1 MRDSG
6 GGDRSDGGFG
16 GAKRRDA
23 GERAAEAARVS
34 ATEEGEVK
42 RVVGLENRDDQ
53 GNSQNGHGCLAEPVW
68 LSCELRC
75 GVMRTNP
82 VGFYPLYPLQSKPK
96 GLREGFFLFFH
107 SFLIKTKM

>member
-34 ATEEGEVK
+34 AKEEGEVK
-42 RVVGLENRDDQ
+42 RVVGLENGDDQ
-53 GNSQNGHGCLAEPVW
+53 GDSQNGHGYLAEPVW
-68 LSCELRC
+68 LSLS
-75 GVMRTNP
+75 G
-82 VGFYPLYPLQSKPK
+82 
-96 GLREGFFLFFH
+96 
-107 SFLIKTKM
+107 